1 MKQSKVCFLGGARYS
16 RPLDETA
23 EKKFKALAPLGD
35 IYVIG
40 FATDWLPKCFSQHAH
55 FYLLPKLPFP
65 PLRYLMMFTL
75 GPALALWLCLR
86 KGVRILVAQSPYEG
100 FAAAVTKKAA
110 GWLGTKVALIVG
122 SHGDFEESLFL
133 QRKVLVPG
141 LYRVLMRQTAAWAL
155 RQADLLRAISNFTRR
170 QLEARAPQGTPIFQ
184 VQFPAWTDID
194 VFLEA
199 SEKGIDPNEDTVLYA
214 GVLIYRKGLHVLLQ
228 AFNQVA
234 SSLPSARLLLVG
246 SPENPSYVHELKS
259 MVERLGIEEKV
270 EFIDEVSQREL
281 ARLMKA
287 CRVFVLPSLSEG
299 LGKVILEAMACGKPV
314 VGSNVNGIPEVIK
327 DGQTGFLVPP
337 GDVEALAERLTWML
351 ANPEEAEAMGKRGR
365 ACVEKS
371 FSQDSYVKNYASMF
385 KEARQ
390 LLNKG
395 PSK

>member
-1 MKQSKVCFLGGARYS
+1 MKICFLGGARYGQ
-16 RPLDETA
+16 PLDETT
-23 EKKFKALAPLGD
+23 EKKFRALAALGD

-65 PLRYLMMFTL
+65 PLRYLTMFTL

-86 KGVRILVAQSPYEG
+86 KGVRVLVAQSPYEG

-110 GWLGTKVALIVG
+110 GWLGTKVALIVE

-133 QRKVLVPG
+133 YRRVQAPS
-141 LYRVLMRQTAAWAL
+141 LYRALMERTAAWAL
-155 RQADLLRAISNFTRR
+155 CHADLLRAISHATRS
-170 QLEARAPQGTPIFQ
+170 QLEANAPEGKPVF
-184 VQFPAWTDID
+184 QFPAWTDID
-194 VFLEA
+194 IFLEPP
-199 SEKGIDPNEDTVLYA
+199 EHGIDPNGNILLYA
-214 GVLIYRKGLHVLLQ
+214 GVLIPLKGLNFLLR
-228 AFNQVA
+228 AFERVA

-246 SPENPSYVHELKS
+246 SPENQSYVHELKS

-281 ARLMKA
+281 AGLMQA
-287 CRVFVLPSLSEG
+287 CRAFVLPSLSEG
-299 LGKVILEAMACGKPV
+299 LGRVILEAMACGKPV
-314 VGSNVNGIPEVIK
+314 IGSKVGGIIEVIEE
-327 DGQTGFLVPP
+327 GQTGFLIPP
-337 GDVEALAERLTWML
+337 GDVEALAERLTWIL
-351 ANPEEAEAMGKRGR
+351 THPEEAGTMGRRAREFARGF
-365 ACVEKS
+365 
-371 FSQDSYVKNYASMF
+371 FSKDSYVKSYASIF